1 MREITLLLATN
12 MRMRGMIE
20 PTVGSLMREVLRLH
34 LQAQRAS
41 VAGCNG
47 TTLTQCFILTEL
59 GRGGPITL
67 ADLGRRLGLD
77 KSWTSRAVDLMFR
90 RGLLKK
96 TPGREDRRTILIS
109 LSAAGQKRYAELN
122 QTLDSQAERVLSRI
136 SKDDQSGVG
145 KALEL
150 LHEALK
156 DELASTH
163 STTGKKEGRSVG
175 NSKLSAGCAS

>member
-1 MREITLLLATN
+1 
-12 MRMRGMIE
+12 MIE
-20 PTVGSLMREVLRLH
+20 QTVGALMREVLRLH

-41 VAGCNG
+41 VACCNG

-77 KSWTSRAVDLMFR
+77 KSWTSRAVDSMVR

-96 TPGREDRRTILIS
+96 SPGQEDRRTILIS
-109 LSAAGQKRYAELN
+109 LSAAGKKRYAELN
-122 QTLDSQAERVLSRI
+122 HALDSQAERVLSRI
-136 SKDDQSGVG
+136 SKSNQPGVN

-150 LHEALK
+150 LGEALK
-156 DELASTH
+156 DELASRP
-163 STTGKKEGRSVG
+163 STKSKKEGRSVG
-175 NSKLSAGCAS
+175 NKKLSARCAS